1 MSASALDQLEVLRKR
16 NADRSWV
23 NQDLY
28 RLLYKPDLYEVVY
41 EEIRS
46 DPGNM
51 TAAADGE
58 TLDGFSYKSIAHL
71 IESLRDESFQF
82 KPARRTYIPKANG
95 KMRPL
100 GIPSPRDKIVQGVL
114 RTILEAIYDSPY
126 GAFFLNCSHGFRPGR
141 SCHSAL
147 REFGEKWTAVPWIV
161 EGDIRSCFDEIDHHV
176 LVNLLQR
183 KIADG
188 RFIGLIWKALR
199 AGYLWLRERRNTLVG
214 TPQGSGISPILANVY
229 LHELD
234 VFVESLRQRHEE
246 GERRHINPEYRRL
259 QGRRSYRLQASKGA
273 WTPEIRELTKR
284 MRCLP
289 SHDPHD
295 PHYVRVRYLRYAD
308 DWILGVIGPRAL
320 AERLRDDIQLFL
332 REELK
337 LELSTEKTLIT
348 HAATE
353 EAYFL
358 GTRLMIGRSRPGTA
372 RVAVIRRPGNRLFK
386 KRVTGMFPRMHA
398 PIAKLIDKL
407 HSKGFCDKDGYPR
420 SKIGWTGLDADQL
433 LNLFSNNL
441 WGLLT
446 YYRFVHNFGA
456 LSRIQYI
463 LRFSLAKTLAH
474 KYRTTMR
481 KIFKRHGRNLRFQW
495 LLPDGRTREATFREN
510 TDWSI
515 RRDAFRVRPPDIDLL
530 AWQCGLRTRS
540 KLGFP
545 CLICGA
551 EQDVEM
557 HHVRHIRK
565 MGEKKPTGFTAV
577 MRALNRKQVP
587 VCASC
592 HAKIHQGKYD
602 GISLQDL
609 AYDFAATLL

>member
-1 MSASALDQLEVLRKR
+1 MSATALDQLEVLRKR

-23 NQDLY
+23 NHDLY

-41 EEIRS
+41 QEIRS

-51 TAAADGE
+51 TAGVDGE
-58 TLDGFSYKSIAHL
+58 TLDGFSKRSIAQL
-71 IESLRDESFQF
+71 IERFRDESFQF
-82 KPARRTYIPKANG
+82 KPAKRTYIPKANG

-100 GIPSPRDKIVQGVL
+100 GIPSPRDKIVQGVM
-114 RTILEAIYDSPY
+114 RTILEAIYDSPL
-126 GAFFLNCSHGFRPGR
+126 GPFFLDCSHGFRPGR

-147 REFGEKWTAVPWIV
+147 REFREKWAAVPWIV
-161 EGDIRSCFDEIDHHV
+161 EGDIKSCFDDINHHV
-176 LVNLLQR
+176 LVSLLKR

-188 RFIGLIWKALR
+188 RFLGLIWKALR
-199 AGYLWLRERRNTLVG
+199 AGYLWLQERRNTLLG

-234 VFVESLRQRHEE
+234 VFVESLRRRHEV
-246 GERRHINPEYRRL
+246 GKGRRINPEYL
-259 QGRRSYRLQASKGA
+259 HIQHRRSRCLQASGGV
-273 WTPEIRELTKR
+273 WTPEIRELTKQ
-284 MRCLP
+284 MHCLP
-289 SHDPHD
+289 SQDPND
-295 PHYVRVRYLRYAD
+295 PQFVRVRYLRYAD

-332 REELK
+332 KEELK

-358 GTRLMIGRSRPGTA
+358 GTRLGIGRSRPGTA
-372 RVAVIRRPGNRLFK
+372 RIAVIRRPGSRPFK
-386 KRVTGMFPRMHA
+386 KRVTGWSSRLHA
-398 PIAKLIDKL
+398 PISTLIAKL
-407 HSKGFCDKDGYPR
+407 HAKGFCDKDGYPR

-433 LNLFSNNL
+433 INLFNSNL
-441 WGLLT
+441 WGLLN
-446 YYRFVHNFGA
+446 YYRFVDNFGV

-481 KIFKRHGRNLRFQW
+481 TIFKRHGRNLRFQW
-495 LLPDGRTREATFREN
+495 QLTGGRTREATFREN
-510 TDWSI
+510 TDWSVQ
-515 RRDAFRVRPPDIDLL
+515 RDAFRTCPPNIDLL
-530 AWQCGLRTRS
+530 AWQCSLRTRS
-540 KLGFP
+540 TLGFP

-551 EQDVEM
+551 ADNVEM

-565 MGEKKPTGFTAV
+565 MGGKKPTGFTAV

-587 VCASC
+587 VCATC
-592 HAKIHQGKYD
+592 HDNIHRGKYD
-602 GISLQDL
+602 GLSLHDL
-609 AYDFAATLL
+609 AYDFVATLV